1 MHKYYF
7 IIINIII
14 KVKHYNYYLIMGTFS
29 LNMFNVFIKIT
40 KLDIHQSYTLLK
52 KLENPNTPTLIRDQ
66 VLSKP

>member
-1 MHKYYF
+1 
-7 IIINIII
+7 
-14 KVKHYNYYLIMGTFS
+14 MGTFS